1 METLLGDPSK
11 AHEKLGWKTTTS
23 LEELVKEMVEKD
35 KEEAAKE
42 ALLNSK
48 GFSVNSPIESPPS
61 K

>member
-1 METLLGDPSK
+1 MIT
-11 AHEKLGWKTTTS
+11 
-23 LEELVKEMVEKD
+23 EMVQVD

-48 GFSVNSPIESPPS
+48 GFNIRSPIESPPS